1 MEKIKTEEAMQ
12 NQLRYISD
20 IIETTKVTL
29 KESVNYYLS
38 KKIVL
43 WIKIFMCNILNS
55 KQKTKSELKC
65 ILIHASNI
73 IIGFTGYGNIHGIKV
88 MLDAGIRATAD
99 WFPFII
105 CYQIYNSFESLF

>member
-1 MEKIKTEEAMQ
+1 MEKIKTEETMQ

-43 WIKIFMCNILNS
+43 WI
-55 KQKTKSELKC
+55 
-65 ILIHASNI
+65 
-73 IIGFTGYGNIHGIKV
+73 
-88 MLDAGIRATAD
+88 
-99 WFPFII
+99 
-105 CYQIYNSFESLF
+105 